1 MHKGYTHIPME
12 APRKRLRSF
21 LPPPRLLKA
30 LGITV
35 LAFTLSTMLMRPFSF
50 SASAFL
56 SNPEKSD
63 FAITDFYSIVADS
76 RPVRQIDDQI
86 VIINI
91 NGLDRDGIASVLHLM
106 PLLQPAAVGL
116 DVAFIEPRED
126 DTRLLAAIKACPN
139 LVLPV
144 SLAHDTD
151 SDSFT
156 IAETS
161 FFSDSTAAD
170 IPVGATN
177 LPARYAKSTIREFQ
191 TYFPLKDTAGKCND
205 PVPSFVVAIAG
216 KGRPSMM
223 EALEKRG
230 NRIELINYPSRSF
243 RIFTPEEIADNAHL
257 IAGRIILIG
266 DTGDLADMHAT
277 PVTST
282 MSGVMIHAYALATIV
297 HHEYLDSFSKTENLA
312 LAFALC
318 LVVVLTSVMLPIGIK
333 GLIMRIMQ
341 VSLLYFVVRLGYTL
355 FLDHNL
361 VIDFSYALLM
371 LAFGLLACDIWI
383 GMTTI
388 INIILS
394 KLRDIRKTSYSKI

>member
-1 MHKGYTHIPME
+1 M
-12 APRKRLRSF
+12 
-21 LPPPRLLKA
+21 
-30 LGITV
+30 
-35 LAFTLSTMLMRPFSF
+35 
-50 SASAFL
+50 
-56 SNPEKSD
+56 
-63 FAITDFYSIVADS
+63 
-76 RPVRQIDDQI
+76 
-86 VIINI
+86 
-91 NGLDRDGIASVLHLM
+91 
-106 PLLQPAAVGL
+106 
-116 DVAFIEPRED
+116 
-126 DTRLLAAIKACPN
+126 
-139 LVLPV
+139 
-144 SLAHDTD
+144 
-151 SDSFT
+151 
-156 IAETS
+156 
-161 FFSDSTAAD
+161 
-170 IPVGATN
+170 
-177 LPARYAKSTIREFQ
+177 
-191 TYFPLKDTAGKCND
+191 
-205 PVPSFVVAIAG
+205 VAIAG